1 MNHEFGHYLFGS
13 SRSQEYNNNMTKLM
27 VVDDAP
33 FILEIIRHTL
43 KNTSYE
49 IIGEAISGVEAIEMA
64 LNIRP
69 DIILMD
75 LIMPHKSGIDA
86 AKEILK
92 LLPHTKI
99 IAFSTADQ
107 ESMVMLALEA
117 GCCDYI
123 VKPFKAEQ
131 LLKTLDKAC
140 DMDAA
145 KKIV

>member
-1 MNHEFGHYLFGS
+1 MIHAFGHYLFGS
-13 SRSQEYNNNMTKLM
+13 SGSQEYNRNMTKLM

-43 KNTSYE
+43 KNTNYQ
-49 IIGEAISGVEAIEMA
+49 IIGEALSGVEAVELA

-69 DIILMD
+69 EVILMD
-75 LIMPHKSGIDA
+75 IIMPQKSGIDA

-92 LLPHTKI
+92 SLPNTKI

-140 DMDAA
+140 DMDVA
-145 KKIV
+145 KIV

>member
-1 MNHEFGHYLFGS
+1 
-13 SRSQEYNNNMTKLM
+13 M

-43 KNTSYE
+43 KNTNYQ
-49 IIGEAISGVEAIEMA
+49 IIGEALSGVEAVELA

-69 DIILMD
+69 EVILMD
-75 LIMPHKSGIDA
+75 IIMPQKSGIDA

-92 LLPHTKI
+92 SLPNTKI

-140 DMDAA
+140 DMDVA
-145 KKIV
+145 KIV

>member
-1 MNHEFGHYLFGS
+1 MIHAFGHYLFGS
-13 SRSQEYNNNMTKLM
+13 SGPQEYNRNMTKLM

-43 KNTSYE
+43 KNTNYQ
-49 IIGEAISGVEAIEMA
+49 IIGEALSGVEAVELA

-69 DIILMD
+69 EVILMD
-75 LIMPHKSGIDA
+75 IIMPQKSGIDA

-92 LLPHTKI
+92 SLPNTKI

-140 DMDAA
+140 DMDVA
-145 KKIV
+145 KIV

>member
-1 MNHEFGHYLFGS
+1 
-13 SRSQEYNNNMTKLM
+13 M

-43 KNTSYE
+43 KNSAYE
-49 IIGEAISGVEAIEMA
+49 IIGEAVSGSEAVELA

-69 DIILMD
+69 EVILMD

-86 AKEILK
+86 TKEILK
-92 LLPHTKI
+92 ALPNTKI

-123 VKPFKAEQ
+123 VKPFKADQ

-140 DMDAA
+140 DMDIA
-145 KKIV
+145 KIV

>member
-1 MNHEFGHYLFGS
+1 
-13 SRSQEYNNNMTKLM
+13 MTKLM

-43 KNTSYE
+43 KNTNYQ
-49 IIGEAISGVEAIEMA
+49 IIGEALSGVEAVELA

-69 DIILMD
+69 EVILMD
-75 LIMPHKSGIDA
+75 IIMPQKSGIDA

-92 LLPHTKI
+92 SLPNTKI

-140 DMDAA
+140 DMDVA
-145 KKIV
+145 KIV

>member
-1 MNHEFGHYLFGS
+1 MIHAFGYYLFGS
-13 SRSQEYNNNMTKLM
+13 SGSQEYNINMTKLM

-43 KNTSYE
+43 KNTNYQ
-49 IIGEAISGVEAIEMA
+49 IIGEALSGVEAVELA

-69 DIILMD
+69 EVILMD
-75 LIMPHKSGIDA
+75 IIMPQKSGIDA

-92 LLPHTKI
+92 NLPNTKI

-140 DMDAA
+140 DMDVA
-145 KKIV
+145 KIV

>member
-1 MNHEFGHYLFGS
+1 
-13 SRSQEYNNNMTKLM
+13 MTKLM

-43 KNTSYE
+43 KKTSYE
-49 IIGEAISGVEAIEMA
+49 IIGEATNGNEAIELA
-64 LNIRP
+64 KNIRP

-75 LIMPHKSGIDA
+75 IIMPHKSGIDA
-86 AKEILK
+86 TKEILK
-92 LLPHTKI
+92 QLPNTKI

-131 LLKTLDKAC
+131 LLKTLDKAS
-140 DMDAA
+140 DMDIA

>member
-1 MNHEFGHYLFGS
+1 
-13 SRSQEYNNNMTKLM
+13 MTKLM
-27 VVDDAP
+27 VADDAP

-43 KNTSYE
+43 KGTSYE
-49 IIGEAISGVEAIEMA
+49 IIGEAASGTEAVELAQ
-64 LNIRP
+64 NIRP

-92 LLPHTKI
+92 VLPNTKI

-123 VKPFKAEQ
+123 VKPFNADQ
-131 LLKTLDKAC
+131 LLKALDKTS
-140 DMDAA
+140 DMEVA
-145 KKIV
+145 KKMV